1 MSIKIA
7 VTGGIGSGK
16 STALAYLQKLGYRV
30 FSCDEIY
37 QEIIKSD
44 EYVQAV
50 AQLFPTVIVGG
61 KIDRTK
67 LADIVFSD
75 SNKREQ
81 LNSLAH
87 PLIMNELIAQM
98 DDCKEKYVFA
108 EVPLLFE
115 GNFESE
121 FDYVIVIMRETPLR
135 IEALKLRDN
144 LSIEKIKERIASQF
158 NYSSSKGI
166 QRLKDCNAFIIQN
179 DADEAALEN
188 KIKIL
193 LQKF

>member
-16 STALAYLQKLGYRV
+16 STVLAYLQKLGYRV

-37 QEIIKSD
+37 KKIIISD
-44 EYVQAV
+44 KYVQAV
-50 AQLFPTVIVGG
+50 ARLFPAVVIDG
-61 KIDRTK
+61 KIDKAK

-87 PLIMNELIAQM
+87 PLIMNELISQM
-98 DDCKEKYVFA
+98 NNCKEAYVFA

-115 GNFESE
+115 GNFENN
-121 FDYVIVIMRETPLR
+121 FDYVIVIMRETPSR
-135 IEALKLRDN
+135 IEAVKLRDN
-144 LSIEKIKERIASQF
+144 LSIENIKERIASQF
-158 NYSSSKGI
+158 DYASSQGI
-166 QRLKDCNAFIIQN
+166 QRLKKCNAFIIQN
-179 DADEAALEN
+179 DADEATLEN